1 MEPPPP
7 LALSF
12 APPSLSFAPPI
23 SVEAAIE
30 EILSLRF
37 GAHFTE
43 GPEGPEVTYTY
54 TPYNPYDHIYTFN
67 TGDTKY
73 LLKISNHDHAELIKH
88 EYGVYQQLYS
98 FARYH
103 EHRKYFLEGVEGGS
117 HKGFSYIFF
126 PFLES
131 TSLEVYIRSKHTHS
145 EVCTILKKVMTA
157 LVFLLRNKIC
167 HGDLHAGNVLIH
179 GDSVKV
185 IDFDKAGPCDGV
197 MHTGYARVKG
207 RNGLRQ
213 NVNFIGTPDSKTT
226 GFFVLCKDIFEQ
238 VGIQIDIDS
247 IIEKYLATS
256 KIDEA
261 YGSITDELDKL
272 IGKEQGG
279 KGRRKKRRTQRQKKS
294 RSKRSVL

>member
-1 MEPPPP
+1 
-7 LALSF
+7 LSF
-12 APPSLSFAPPI
+12 GSPI
-23 SVEAAIE
+23 SVKEAKE
-30 EILSLRF
+30 EILSRRF
-37 GAHFTE
+37 GNPFTE
-43 GPEGPEVTYTY
+43 RPEGPEVPYTY
-54 TPYNPYDHIYTFN
+54 TPYKPYDHIYTFN

-73 LLKISNHDHAELIKH
+73 LLKISTHDHAGLIEH

-98 FARYH
+98 FAAYH
-103 EHRKYFLEGVEGGS
+103 EHRKYFLEGVQGGS

-226 GFFVLCKDIFEQ
+226 GFFVLCKDIFTRL
-238 VGIQIDIDS
+238 GIQSPIDS
-247 IIEKYLATS
+247 IIDKYLATS
-256 KIDEA
+256 DINEA
-261 YGSITDELDKL
+261 YASISAFLDSV
-272 IGKEQGG
+272 IQNAQQG
-279 KGRRKKRRTQRQKKS
+279 KGRRKKRRTRRKT